1 MVAALAVPSL
11 ARNVFVAVLET
22 VTLGTSI
29 SKGER
34 IFLTDKLRSKAIEV
48 LPTYNNFVI
57 MTRDNILTMLPPG
70 STLEECEGE
79 CLVQTGKNISADY
92 VAQARVGQ
100 FGSDLTLT
108 VELYETASGKM
119 LANYTSKN
127 RSVEELLAEIEG
139 RSAMLFG
146 TIPGAV
152 TVNARSY
159 NDGGH
164 EGFSD
169 VSMGRQWSSSKVKKQ
184 LIEVSSN
191 PVGALLSVDGRPQPN
206 CHSTPCNVELS
217 EGNHKFTFVLD
228 RYFDLDTVVNVTG
241 YTYSLS
247 VKMIANFGTLVID
260 PRFPDKLGNADGLA
274 VQIGSDAGA
283 LENTLSPG
291 RYRVSLEHACYE
303 DAQFTATIA
312 RGKTVRYDKALIPKN
327 GHVSISARQG
337 NSPQRIPVYVNGDWA
352 GTTPFDEDVSV
363 CAQITVGDERI
374 PFPYAI
380 RAHQDIEWTYEMPEV
395 VLDDEDSDDDD
406 SEAEDYSYKSIYSYS
421 SSSSYRYSYR
431 SSSSSSY
438 AAWKDEETLSSSSG
452 GSVRFII
459 QGLAGVGIESLS
471 EDKVEDEEVLM
482 FFDRMNSG
490 CSYWDDYYGRCTG
503 YSDTASIDGLYG
515 FLDLF
520 IGLEF
525 SHFLTVGAGAG
536 IGSYVL
542 SSSNDEDLDKDLP
555 PSSFAPNIFLEIS
568 MGTEYT
574 FGARYMYIFDSRWP
588 SSRVS
593 GFFEWLNI
601 FGLEIGAS
609 ATEGLGS
616 NVFGSFYVRL
626 PTRGNLTEL
635 LKDTKKK
642 N

>member
-1 MVAALAVPSL
+1 
-11 ARNVFVAVLET
+11 
-22 VTLGTSI
+22 
-29 SKGER
+29 
-34 IFLTDKLRSKAIEV
+34 
-48 LPTYNNFVI
+48 
-57 MTRDNILTMLPPG
+57 
-70 STLEECEGE
+70 
-79 CLVQTGKNISADY
+79 
-92 VAQARVGQ
+92 
-100 FGSDLTLT
+100 
-108 VELYETASGKM
+108 
-119 LANYTSKN
+119 
-127 RSVEELLAEIEG
+127 VEELLAEIEG

-152 TVNARSY
+152 TVNARNY

-247 VKMIANFGTLVID
+247 VKMIANFGMLVID
-260 PRFPDKLGNADGLA
+260 PKFPDKLGNADGLA
-274 VQIGSDAGA
+274 VQIGDEAGV

-303 DAQFTATIA
+303 DVQFTATIA
-312 RGKTVRYDKALIPKN
+312 RGKTVRYDNALIPKN
-327 GHVSISARQG
+327 GHVSISALQG
-337 NSPQRIPVYVNGDWA
+337 VSPQRIPVYVNGDWA

-380 RAHQDIEWTYEMPEV
+380 RSHQDIEWTYEMPEEEV
-395 VLDDEDSDDDD
+395 ASDDEDSSDDDD
-406 SEAEDYSYKSIYSYS
+406 SEAEDYSYKSIYSSS

-438 AAWKDEETLSSSSG
+438 VARNDEETSSSSSG
-452 GSVRFII
+452 GLVRFII

-593 GFFEWLNI
+593 VFFEWLNV
-601 FGLEIGAS
+601 FGFELGMAN
-609 ATEGLGS
+609 TEGLGS
-616 NVFGSFYVRL
+616 NICGSIYFRA
-626 PTRGNLTEL
+626 PTRGNITEF

>member
-1 MVAALAVPSL
+1 MVAVLAVPSL

-152 TVNARSY
+152 TVNARNY

-283 LENTLSPG
+283 LENSLSPG

-438 AAWKDEETLSSSSG
+438 AAWRNEESSSSSSD

-459 QGLAGVGIESLS
+459 QGLAGIGIESIS
-471 EDKVEDEEVLM
+471 EDKVEDEEVLV
-482 FFDRMNSG
+482 FFDRMNND
-490 CSYWDDYYGRCTG
+490 CDYWDNYYGRCTG
-503 YSDTASIDGLYG
+503 YSDTASISAVYG
-515 FLDLF
+515 YLDLF
-520 IGLEF
+520 VGLEI

-536 IGSYVL
+536 IGSYGL
-542 SSSNDEDLDKDLP
+542 SSSNDKDLDEDLPDA
-555 PSSFAPNIFLEIS
+555 SFAPNIFLEIS
-568 MGTEYT
+568 LGTEYT
-574 FGARYMYIFDSRWP
+574 FGARYMFIFDSRWP

-609 ATEGLGS
+609 TTEGLGS
-616 NVFGSFYVRL
+616 NVFGSFYVRF